1 MKRRKESDDLTRI
14 DGDIF
19 VENEIMYIMIK
30 GEKVVFNSKKH
41 KEWKKEK
48 EKNND

>member
-1 MKRRKESDDLTRI
+1 MKRRTNSDDLTRR
-14 DGDIF
+14 DGDVF
-19 VENEIMYIMIK
+19 VENETMYIMIK
-30 GEKVVFNSKKH
+30 GEKVAFNSKKH